1 MAVQKKVQKSTTK
14 KKKRKNRKKRY
25 DLSRVWMALG
35 TLTVILL
42 VIFGVAQHQKT
53 QNAAQQMSGLSA
65 IDGSRP
71 DLDVELL
78 TVNPYSR
85 PGTALTQVNGIVIHY
100 TANPGAT
107 AQNNRDYFE
116 NLSISHEAKVSSHFV
131 VGLEGEVIQCIP
143 TSEMSYAT
151 NSRNVDS
158 ISIECCHKDDTGVF
172 EQETYDS
179 VVKLAAWLCAR
190 FGLTSE
196 QVIRHYDVTGK
207 ECPKYYVDHPDAW
220 ERMKA
225 DISAQITIDQG
236 LMGIS

>member
-107 AQNNRDYFE
+107 AIANRNYFE
-116 NLSISHEAKVSSHFV
+116 NLKDTHTTKASVYRRRRLPMLLMTETVIPCPLNV
-131 VGLEGEVIQCIP
+131 VTKRMTDPLTGRP
-143 TSEMSYAT
+143 MS
-151 NSRNVDS
+151 
-158 ISIECCHKDDTGVF
+158 
-172 EQETYDS
+172 
-179 VVKLAAWLCAR
+179 
-190 FGLTSE
+190 
-196 QVIRHYDVTGK
+196 
-207 ECPKYYVDHPDAW
+207 P
-220 ERMKA
+220 
-225 DISAQITIDQG
+225 
-236 LMGIS
+236 

>member
-53 QNAAQQMSGLSA
+53 QNAAQQMSGFSA

-85 PGTALTQVNGIVIHY
+85 PGTALTQVN
-100 TANPGAT
+100 
-107 AQNNRDYFE
+107 D
-116 NLSISHEAKVSSHFV
+116 
-131 VGLEGEVIQCIP
+131 IP
-143 TSEMSYAT
+143 FYQLFL
-151 NSRNVDS
+151 
-158 ISIECCHKDDTGVF
+158 K
-172 EQETYDS
+172 
-179 VVKLAAWLCAR
+179 
-190 FGLTSE
+190 
-196 QVIRHYDVTGK
+196 
-207 ECPKYYVDHPDAW
+207 
-220 ERMKA
+220 
-225 DISAQITIDQG
+225 
-236 LMGIS
+236 